1 MKHQFHS
8 LLLEVDHAIDHENRL
23 MKVLNGIKG
32 MAIDTNRLTKYVII
46 AYTSTH
52 TGLSKRFPIWLSEYQ
67 KRSTQWADR

>member
-32 MAIDTNRLTKYVII
+32 MAIDTNRLAKYVII

-52 TGLSKRFPIWLSEYQ
+52 TGL
-67 KRSTQWADR
+67 